1 MDLTNSVS
9 GIEKLNNT
17 NYDYWKSCIESY
29 LQGQDLW
36 EVVSGTDVAPPNGT
50 AESQDG
56 ARKWR
61 IKAGKALFVLK
72 ATIQK
77 EMLDHIREVK
87 TPKEAWDS
95 FAALFSKTND
105 ARLQMLENEIGS
117 ISQGSMT
124 ISQYFLKVKGICHD
138 ITQLDAES
146 KITDARTRRIIIRG
160 LRPEYNGFITAIQ
173 GWPVQPS
180 LIELESLLAN

>member
-1 MDLTNSVS
+1 M
-9 GIEKLNNT
+9 
-17 NYDYWKSCIESY
+17 ESY

-36 EVVSGTDVAPPNGT
+36 EVVSGTNVVPPNGT

-95 FAALFSKTND
+95 FAALFSKTNN

-146 KITDARTRRIIIRG
+146 KITDTRTGRIIIRG

-173 GWPVQPS
+173 RWPVQPS